1 MLTITQARALFLIE
15 GVRALKSKSMENKQD
30 DLLGK
35 NPHRRAVT
43 KKPFDGNQPRKR
55 EEDLDDSL

>member
-1 MLTITQARALFLIE
+1 
-15 GVRALKSKSMENKQD
+15 MENKKD

-43 KKPFDGNQPRKR
+43 KKPLDNGNPPRKR

>member
-1 MLTITQARALFLIE
+1 
-15 GVRALKSKSMENKQD
+15 MEKTD

-43 KKPFDGNQPRKR
+43 KKPLVDNGNPPRKR

>member
-1 MLTITQARALFLIE
+1 MNQKA
-15 GVRALKSKSMENKQD
+15 D

-35 NPHRRAVT
+35 NPSRRAASE
-43 KKPFDGNQPRKR
+43 KRPLENGRLPRKR

>member
-1 MLTITQARALFLIE
+1 MTVSAATKTKR
-15 GVRALKSKSMENKQD
+15 MEQKTD

-35 NPHRRAVT
+35 NPSRRAASNEKRPT
-43 KKPFDGNQPRKR
+43 ENGRNPRKR